1 MVYAIVV
8 VTIILLIGLSA
19 AAVAVEIA
27 GKYMEDLD
35 NGTG

>member
-1 MVYAIVV
+1 MAVLIFSIIIFSIVV
-8 VTIILLIGLSA
+8 AS
-19 AAVAVEIA
+19 AAVAVRIA